1 MLTTRRILLVLCKEI
16 FFSLLLLLG
25 VSLVIF
31 NILYFSPGDPF
42 GHLLSD
48 QLADASARE
57 NVVNALGLPSSI
69 SGQFVSWL
77 VNVLQGNLGTSLRTG
92 KPVLDEIFLLGSNT
106 LFLTIGSL
114 LIALLISLPIA
125 VFSALKTSSFFVWPF
140 TIIAY
145 LLSAIPLF
153 WLGYIVIYICT
164 EYFGV
169 FPIQLGL
176 AANKPNVIIITLLPV
191 LVLGIASGAISEM
204 VRYIREELTRVLNED
219 YIRTAKAKGAS
230 VWRHAFIE
238 GLLMPITIVLTNK
251 VPFILGGAII
261 VEQIFNRPGLGRM
274 AWQAAQDRDFPVIMG
289 ITLAAAILVR
299 LAFLLQRMI
308 FMLAIPSHQVNR
320 KS

>member
-1 MLTTRRILLVLCKEI
+1 MLTTRRILLVLLKEI
-16 FFSLLLLLG
+16 FFSLMLLLG

-31 NILYFSPGDPF
+31 SILYFSPGDPF
-42 GHLLSD
+42 SHLLSG
-48 QLADASARE
+48 QLGDASARE
-57 NVVNALGLPSSI
+57 NVVNALGLPPSI
-69 SGQFVSWL
+69 PGQFISWI

-92 KPVLDEIFLLGSNT
+92 KPVLDEILHLGSST

-114 LIALLISLPIA
+114 LVALLISLPIA
-125 VFSALKTSSFFVWPF
+125 VFSALKTSSFFVWPL

-145 LLSAIPLF
+145 VLSAIPLF
-153 WLGYIVIYICT
+153 WLGYIVIYIST

-169 FPIQLGL
+169 FPIQLGF
-176 AANKPNVIIITLLPV
+176 AANKANETIIILLPV
-191 LVLGIASGAISEM
+191 LVLGVASGAISEM
-204 VRYIREELTRVLNED
+204 VRYIREELTRVLSED

-238 GLLMPITIVLTNK
+238 GLLMPITLVLTNK

-308 FMLAIPSHQVNR
+308 FMLAIPSQETM
-320 KS
+320 SQ